1 VLRVDVDSP
10 TYPTAR
16 FGDVPLLHA
25 TAVMDDETGDITVF
39 AVNRSQTDTLPL
51 RIDLRGVGAHTVAEH
66 LVLADSDP
74 EATNTADRPDRVT
87 PHPATGTTVSD
98 GVLHAELE
106 PLSWNMIRLTNRQ
119 D

>member
-1 VLRVDVDSP
+1 
-10 TYPTAR
+10 
-16 FGDVPLLHA
+16 VPLLHA
-25 TAVMDDETGDITVF
+25 TAVTDDETGAVTVF

-51 RIDLRGVGAHTVAEH
+51 RIDLRGVGAHALAEH

-106 PLSWNMIRLTNRQ
+106 PLSWNMIRLTNQQ